1 MEKILIIDGNSIL
14 NRAYFGIPDLTNAAG
29 LHTNAVYGFLN
40 IMFKVMEE
48 ECPEAMAVSFDLHAP
63 TFRHRRYAEYK
74 GTRKPMPEELREQVP
89 VMKQMLDAMGIRRME
104 LEGYEAD
111 DLIGTLARRSE
122 EAGMRVT
129 ILSGDRDLLQLAT
142 EQTMVRIPKTKKG
155 VTEVE
160 NYLAEDVKRT
170 YQVDPKTFIEMKGL
184 MGDSSDNIPG
194 LPGVGEK
201 TAAKILLQFGTI
213 ENAYAHVDEVKP
225 PKAAAALREH
235 YDLALLSRE
244 LATIVTD
251 VPLGFAPQDCMLA
264 GDIFTPEAIALMR
277 ELDFKSMVAKHADS
291 RVKASAK
298 DVEGAFVRVE
308 TAAEANRHLQAAAEA
323 ARAGICLTGTE
334 IHPSEPAEVSAEPSG
349 DGQMSFED
357 FLTGSETGGKD
368 ENSGKVNE
376 TVGKENETAEKTNE
390 TAGKANK
397 TAGKANNTAG
407 EANETACSANENYVI
422 TGLALAYDDT
432 YVYYIDQ
439 KVYDSDGDFLIAVR
453 DFYKRST
460 CVCTLDLKNQI
471 GFLHEEPVPGHA
483 YDESEWKLLSGAN
496 AFDCGLA
503 AYLINPLNDRYDFD
517 DIAKNDLG
525 FTDWPFAAE
534 ILKKDPPEKIH
545 AERPEDY
552 VRYLCFSAK
561 AAFLSEPV
569 LRDKLKDLGMLDLL
583 ESVEIPLACSLHRM
597 EREGVR
603 VNGDALA
610 AYGAKLRSEIETLE
624 TEIYELAGETFN
636 INSPKQ
642 LGEILFE
649 KLKLPGGK
657 KKKTGYSTAADVLE
671 KLAPDHPVVE
681 KVLRY
686 RTLSKLNSTYAEG
699 LAVFIRE
706 DGRIHGKFNQTITAT
721 GRISST
727 DPNLQNIPVRME
739 IGREIRRVFLPKD
752 GCIFVDADYSQ
763 IELRILAHMAGDEN
777 LCQAYHEEQDIHRIT
792 ASKVFGVPLEEVTA
806 QQRRNAK
813 AVNFGLVY
821 GISSF
826 GLSQDLSITR
836 KQAAEYIEQY
846 FVTYPGVRK
855 FLDNAVADAKKR
867 GYSVTLYGR
876 RRPIPELKSS
886 NYMTR
891 SFGER
896 VAMNAPIQGT
906 AADIMK
912 IAMVHV
918 EQRFLK
924 EGLKSRI
931 VLQVHDELL
940 VETDAA
946 ETAQVRQILSE
957 EMQGAAQLKVPLAV
971 GMEQGKDW
979 FEAH

>member
-1 MEKILIIDGNSIL
+1 MDKILIIDGNSIL
-14 NRAYFGIPDLTNAAG
+14 NRAYFGIPDLTNAVG

-48 ECPEAMAVSFDLHAP
+48 EHPDAMAVSFDLHAP
-63 TFRHRRYAEYK
+63 TFRHKRYPEYK

-122 EAGMRVT
+122 EAGMQVT

-142 EQTMVRIPKTKKG
+142 DRTMVRIPKTKKG
-155 VTEVE
+155 ATEVE

-170 YQVDPKTFIEMKGL
+170 YQVDPKTFIELKGL
-184 MGDSSDNIPG
+184 MGDTSDNIPG

-201 TAAKILLQFGTI
+201 TAAKILLAFGSV

-225 PKAAAALREH
+225 PRAAAALREH

-251 VPLGFAPQDCMLA
+251 VPLDFTPQDCMLPEE
-264 GDIFTPEAIALMR
+264 IFTPEAVALMR
-277 ELDFKSMVAKHADS
+277 ELDFKSMVAKYGDGGA
-291 RVKASAK
+291 KTSAE
-298 DVEGAFVRVE
+298 DVEKHFVRVE
-308 TAAEANRHLQAAAEA
+308 NAAEAKRHLKEAGQA
-323 ARAGICLTGTE
+323 ARAGICLTGTGRVL
-334 IHPSEPAEVSAEPSG
+334 PASAEVPMRQTE
-349 DGQMSFED
+349 DGQ
-357 FLTGSETGGKD
+357 LTFGDPEVWQELPKESEKND
-368 ENSGKVNE
+368 RLSDS
-376 TVGKENETAEKTNE
+376 
-390 TAGKANK
+390 
-397 TAGKANNTAG
+397 
-407 EANETACSANENYVI
+407 CVI
-422 TGLALAYDDT
+422 LGLALAYDDT
-432 YVYYIDQ
+432 YVYYLDHKIFA
-439 KVYDSDGDFLIAVR
+439 SDRDFLDEVHE
-453 DFYKRST
+453 FYRSCA

-471 GFLHEEPVPGHA
+471 GFLCEEPVPGQTC
-483 YDESEWKLLSGAN
+483 DEQEWRLLSGAN
-496 AFDCGLA
+496 VFDAGLA
-503 AYLINPLNDRYDFD
+503 AYLINPLNDKYDFD

-525 FTDWPFAAE
+525 FTDWPFASE
-534 ILKKDPPEKIH
+534 LLKKDSPEKMYG
-545 AERPEDY
+545 ERPEDY
-552 VRYLCFSAK
+552 LRYLCFSAK

-569 LRDKLKDLGMLDLL
+569 LRGKL
-583 ESVEIPLACSLHRM
+583 ESMGMGNLLTEVEIPLACSLHRM

-603 VNGDALA
+603 VNGDDLA
-610 AYGAKLRSEIETLE
+610 AYGAQLRGEIGELE
-624 TEIYELAGETFN
+624 TEIFELAGEKFN

-671 KLAPDHPVVE
+671 KLAPDYPLVD
-681 KVLRY
+681 KVLKY

-699 LAVFIRE
+699 LAVFISE

-739 IGREIRRVFLPKD
+739 IGREIRKVFLPKE
-752 GCIFVDADYSQ
+752 GSLFVDADYSQ

-792 ASKVFGVPLEEVTA
+792 ASKVFGVPLQEVTA
-806 QQRRNAK
+806 EQRRNAK

-826 GLSQDLSITR
+826 GLSQDLSISR
-836 KQAAEYIEQY
+836 KEAAEYIEQY
-846 FVTYPGVRK
+846 FVTYPGVRR
-855 FLDNAVADAKKR
+855 FLDEAVADAKKL
-867 GYSVTLYGR
+867 GYSVTLFGR

-912 IAMVHV
+912 IAMVRV
-918 EQRFLK
+918 EKRLLQ

-946 ETAQVRQILSE
+946 ETERVKAILSE
-957 EMQGAAQLKVPLAV
+957 EMQGAADLKVPLAV
-971 GMEQGKDW
+971 GMEQGKNW